1 MPNVFIV
8 LCHVLQ
14 DILDDE
20 KIWEKLGAMRAI
32 VGYKAPS
39 QPTCIGELKALYV
52 FTGVEPPASYKC
64 DSDLDEV
71 NAKLKFLM
79 SIVGVK

>member
-1 MPNVFIV
+1 
-8 LCHVLQ
+8 
-14 DILDDE
+14 
-20 KIWEKLGAMRAI
+20 MRAI

-39 QPTCIGELKALYV
+39 EATHVGELKALYV
-52 FTGVEPPASYKC
+52 FTGVEPPTSIKD

-71 NAKLKFLM
+71 NANLKFLM

>member
-1 MPNVFIV
+1 M
-8 LCHVLQ
+8 Q
-14 DILDDE
+14 DILDE
-20 KIWEKLGAMRAI
+20 ERIWEKIGAMRTI

-39 QPTCIGELKALYV
+39 QPACIGELKALYV
-52 FTGVEPPASYKC
+52 FTGVEPPASFKD

>member
-1 MPNVFIV
+1 ME
-8 LCHVLQ
+8 
-14 DILDDE
+14 DE
-20 KIWEKLGAMRAI
+20 KIWEKIGAMRAI

-39 QPTCIGELKALYV
+39 EATFMEELKALYV
-52 FTGVEPPASYKC
+52 FTGVEPPASFKG
-64 DSDLDEV
+64 DSNSDRDEV